1 LGQNRID
8 ELRQERHITCAVCEQ
23 SSDVERI
30 CATTISREKQSGSRF
45 LKHLRDRFVAP
56 LLAMTSRDGFFISLP
71 GVFPPWPTDL
81 TLHAS
86 GSLFILLMT
95 PKTLTT

>member
-1 LGQNRID
+1 
-8 ELRQERHITCAVCEQ
+8 
-23 SSDVERI
+23 
-30 CATTISREKQSGSRF
+30 
-45 LKHLRDRFVAP
+45 
-56 LLAMTSRDGFFISLP
+56 MTSRDSFFISLR